1 MKETASIILL
11 FITICLYSGAMN
23 ITATVIFI
31 VIGGLLIYIAWL
43 EDKKDAQR
51 RKELV
56 TMRKERLARR
66 KLGQY

>member
-23 ITATVIFI
+23 ITATAIFI

-43 EDKKDAQR
+43 EDKR
-51 RKELV
+51 MHKEE
-56 TMRKERLARR
+56 KNS
-66 KLGQY
+66 